1 MKLKSCIFENSLEHN
16 HMRRGHEFTQGGV
29 EERMGRSE
37 PTGVGGG
44 GVLDRISLTEDQRK
58 IFQSH

>member
-44 GVLDRISLTEDQRK
+44 GFLTGY
-58 IFQSH
+58 H

>member
-1 MKLKSCIFENSLEHN
+1 
-16 HMRRGHEFTQGGV
+16 MRRGHEFTQGGV

-44 GVLDRISLTEDQRK
+44 VLDRISLT
-58 IFQSH
+58 